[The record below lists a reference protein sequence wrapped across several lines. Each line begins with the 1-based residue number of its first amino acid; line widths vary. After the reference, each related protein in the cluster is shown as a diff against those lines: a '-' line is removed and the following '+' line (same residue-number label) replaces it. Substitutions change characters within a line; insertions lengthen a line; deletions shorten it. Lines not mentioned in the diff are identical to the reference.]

1 MRICPHPAGCECAL
15 APPRSGF
22 RGSGGAVR
30 YRSGN
35 RSAAGG
41 WPVTGKRPRPRLK
54 AALATPVGVYPGLGG
69 KEETVTGER
78 RWWKVTRTPRQALW
92 LGTAWAVLGA
102 AELTVLLILGIQL
115 IMLITAIWFL
125 IFGAYYLTSYA
136 LMRRH
141 GWTGTC
147 SR

>member
-1 MRICPHPAGCECAL
+1 
-15 APPRSGF
+15 
-22 RGSGGAVR
+22 
-30 YRSGN
+30 
-35 RSAAGG
+35 
-41 WPVTGKRPRPRLK
+41 
-54 AALATPVGVYPGLGG
+54 VGVYPGLGG